1 MQGWEF
7 ALSLLAFLQKITYI
21 IERLWAI
28 CSGHSLKKNNGKQ
41 IALVA
46 LNKRVTVSD
55 SLRSFMTNERPWA
68 NLSRHSAQKSD
79 MSDSLVICWANPFQN
94 ERFARKNSYFSY
106 VFEIFLLLFP
116 FFYAQVWI
124 APVALCSVPLY
135 KKRWTR
141 FVLIVLDKRA
151 TVSESLL
158 SLFTK

>member
-46 LNKRVTVSD
+46 LNKRVTMSD

-68 NLSRHSAQKSD
+68 NLSRHSVQKSD
-79 MSDSLVICWANPFQN
+79 MSDSLVICWANPFQK
-94 ERFARKNSYFSY
+94 RAIRSKKFLFFICFWK
-106 VFEIFLLLFP
+106 IFTAFP
-116 FFYAQVWI
+116 LFYAQVWI
-124 APVALCSVPLY
+124 APVALCSVPLF